1 MNTLIENED
10 LLEIRTML
18 KSRGYDWSFREIA
31 IAKILLE
38 GERKLHERS
47 EEAFTAFQVGTS
59 CLMHLHDAR
68 EKMNLKEENNAS

>member
-18 KSRGYDWSFREIA
+18 KSRGYDWSFREIT
-31 IAKILLE
+31 IAKLILE
-38 GERKLHERS
+38 GERRLHERS
-47 EEAFTAFQVGTS
+47 EEGFTAFQVASS

-68 EKMNLKEENNAS
+68 EKMNLKEEDNVS